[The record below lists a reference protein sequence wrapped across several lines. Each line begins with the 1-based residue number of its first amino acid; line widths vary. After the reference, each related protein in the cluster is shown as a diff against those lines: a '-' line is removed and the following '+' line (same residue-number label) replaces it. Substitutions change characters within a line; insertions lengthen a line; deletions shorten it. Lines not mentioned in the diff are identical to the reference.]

1 MELED
6 RVFSSTIA
14 AFTLSIMT
22 SLVAVTLF
30 TRNFL
35 LAFYVCCTIL
45 LVVCVLSGCLLN
57 FLQYDFGVAEA
68 IGATVFVGLSV
79 DYCLHL
85 AHGYYHADGQRRGDK
100 LQHALIVLTPSIL
113 GGAITTVVA
122 CAFLLPCRMILFRKL
137 GWTLMLNAAI
147 SIVFTFTFLA
157 PLLLIAGPMGTCCME
172 RVEDKS
178 SRSVA
183 PEEVPATIGNVS
195 ENWVH
200 PLRGADKAPEPPLV
214 VESASAS
221 EN

>member
-1 MELED
+1 M
-6 RVFSSTIA
+6 
-14 AFTLSIMT
+14 
-22 SLVAVTLF
+22 
-30 TRNFL
+30 
-35 LAFYVCCTIL
+35 
-45 LVVCVLSGCLLN
+45 VCVLSGCLLN

-113 GGAITTVVA
+113 GGAITTIAA

-147 SIVFTFTFLA
+147 SIIYTFSFLA
-157 PLLLIAGPMGTCCME
+157 PLLLIAGPMGTCCATG
-172 RVEDKS
+172 RD
-178 SRSVA
+178 SRSVV
-183 PEEVPATIGNVS
+183 PEEVSTTTGDVS
-195 ENWVH
+195 DNWVH
-200 PLRGADKAPEPPLV
+200 PLRREDKAPEPPLV
-214 VESASAS
+214 VESAS